1 MVVRLV
7 LSVVGLGFLLII
19 GPLAFAASQHVAE
32 AIMHARAAVLQGQQG
47 YPDDFVKHAQEALTH
62 AEMAKKETTNP
73 HLDEG
78 IKGLRDAVTDAK
90 NGYVEDA
97 IETVESAI
105 EHLSEVP

>member
-1 MVVRLV
+1 MRMSLM
-7 LSVVGLGFLLII
+7 LSMLAFGVSLLT
-19 GPLAFAASQHVAE
+19 GPLAFAASQHVAD

-47 YPDDFVKHAQEALTH
+47 YPDEFVKHAQEALTH
-62 AEMAKKETTNP
+62 AEMAKKETTSP

-78 IKGLRDAVTDAK
+78 IKGLTDAVTDAK
-90 NGYVEDA
+90 NGYVEEA

>member
-1 MVVRLV
+1 MRVHLV
-7 LSVVGLGFLLII
+7 LNMVAMGFVLLM
-19 GPLAFAASQHVAE
+19 GSPTFAGSQHVAE